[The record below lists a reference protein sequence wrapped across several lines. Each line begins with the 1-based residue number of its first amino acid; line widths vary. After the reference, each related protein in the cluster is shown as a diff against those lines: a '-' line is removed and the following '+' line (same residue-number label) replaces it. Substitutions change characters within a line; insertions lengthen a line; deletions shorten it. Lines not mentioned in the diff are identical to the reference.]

1 MISTIIKVFNFLT
14 PKELRLA
21 LLLIFMTF
29 ISALVDLLGVAS
41 IFPFIAVASNP
52 EIINSNEYLSQSYQ
66 ILFTFG
72 VKTPEKFLIFLGI
85 ASFLI
90 LIISLILKTLITYQQ
105 IYFVR
110 MREVSISK
118 RLIESYLN
126 QKYSWFLSRNTSEIG
141 KNNFI

>member
-1 MISTIIKVFNFLT
+1 MS
-14 PKELRLA
+14 E
-21 LLLIFMTF
+21 
-29 ISALVDLLGVAS
+29 
-41 IFPFIAVASNP
+41 
-52 EIINSNEYLSQSYQ
+52 NS
-66 ILFTFG
+66 
-72 VKTPEKFLIFLGI
+72 EKFLIFLGI

-141 KNNFI
+141 KTILSEVGLVIGNALIQQ